1 MSQYAPK
8 TYKKRFLTKIGN
20 KFKFVPVEEISC
32 FFVKDAITYLIE
44 SSSSQKYIVDHTL
57 SELQKSLLDPNK
69 FYRINRSVII
79 YLESLVE
86 MRPYQNGRLS
96 LSLNGYRNKDEL
108 VVSRER
114 VTDFKSWINQ

>member
-20 KFKFVPVEEISC
+20 KFKFVPVEDISC

-57 SELQKSLLDPNK
+57 SELQKIFLIQ
-69 FYRINRSVII
+69 INFT
-79 YLESLVE
+79 
-86 MRPYQNGRLS
+86 RLIG
-96 LSLNGYRNKDEL
+96 L
-108 VVSRER
+108 
-114 VTDFKSWINQ
+114 